1 MARDS
6 PMPFNPAPVTGPRCR
21 MALGGQ
27 RRRNVGRGG
36 AGFRVLRMAFPR
48 RASEQRRLRPGRVHA
63 REAHGSACPGHG
75 PIRWLLDFQL

>member
-1 MARDS
+1 M
-6 PMPFNPAPVTGPRCR
+6 
-21 MALGGQ
+21 
-27 RRRNVGRGG
+27 GRGG

-48 RASEQRRLRPGRVHA
+48 RASEQRRPRPGRVHA